1 MRVLNGK
8 LAAPDNDRCNPSES
22 WSFLLVSSQST
33 QAGTG
38 HPSKPLSTR
47 VLVVTCS
54 ADEGRSGTCFGFFG
68 PHQGSRITC
77 PQKIWSAVD
86 ECPKRSVQCGK
97 VTGQQTY
104 LAVLDAG
111 NRRCK
116 STWLIG
122 KSRKP
127 PYADQENHQRF
138 GYRQPGLSWDMGFT
152 AVDDNWQ
159 LQLKK
164 SVVVAG

>member
-38 HPSKPLSTR
+38 HPSKPFSTR

-104 LAVLDAG
+104 LGVLDAG
-111 NRRCK
+111 NSRCK
-116 STWLIG
+116 STWLIR

-127 PYADQENHQRF
+127 PAVWISAARASL
-138 GYRQPGLSWDMGFT
+138 GYGFNCSGCGQAT
-152 AVDDNWQ
+152 DYCIWRKV
-159 LQLKK
+159 
-164 SVVVAG
+164 